1 MIFESVNNITS
12 KDEFLEKILI
22 YIRLVEVFAERNK
35 FVIPT
40 NIELNSA
47 LEKEL
52 INIGVIGKSE
62 EINEL
67 NKVLKKDCSRFIDCV
82 HFYLCHKKEMGT
94 LLDKLS
100 NEKRRKL
107 QEKEKQNSKPTF
119 VDFFAGAGG
128 LSC

>member
-40 NIELNSA
+40 NIELNPA

-67 NKVLKKDCSRFIDCV
+67 NKVLKKDCPRFIDCV
-82 HFYLCHKKEMGT
+82 HFY
-94 LLDKLS
+94 
-100 NEKRRKL
+100 
-107 QEKEKQNSKPTF
+107 
-119 VDFFAGAGG
+119 
-128 LSC
+128 

>member
-67 NKVLKKDCSRFIDCV
+67 NKVLKKDCSR
-82 HFYLCHKKEMGT
+82 
-94 LLDKLS
+94 
-100 NEKRRKL
+100 
-107 QEKEKQNSKPTF
+107 
-119 VDFFAGAGG
+119 
-128 LSC
+128 